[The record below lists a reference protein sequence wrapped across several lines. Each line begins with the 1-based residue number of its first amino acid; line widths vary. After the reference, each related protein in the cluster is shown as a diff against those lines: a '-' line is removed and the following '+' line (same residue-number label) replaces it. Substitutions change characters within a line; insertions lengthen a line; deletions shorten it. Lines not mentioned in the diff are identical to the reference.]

1 MSEYQAIG
9 KRGGTDEHYI
19 GDSSNGMTVWINLMK
34 PPVSTVISRN
44 PHLLNLVKE
53 IVAQSKLEKKHLA
66 VSCDMQRIV
75 GYADIVASKDGDTV
89 FYARE
94 PKAKAYTRF
103 VKNRHA
109 DQTSIVSMR
118 LELDGPDR
126 YMVTQVQLG
135 AASPPLPG
143 SAGQTAQSL
152 PYWEKHAV
160 VYNGQAL
167 QASSLT
173 KDSPYETA
181 DKPATADTASVTA

>member
-9 KRGGTDEHYI
+9 RKGGTDEHQV
-19 GDSSNGMTVWINLMK
+19 GVSANGMAVWINLMK

-44 PHLLNLVKE
+44 PHLLNLIKE
-53 IVAQSKLEKKHLA
+53 IIAQSKLEKKHLA

-75 GYADIVASKDGDTV
+75 GYADTVVSKDGDTI

-94 PKAKAYTRF
+94 PKAQAFTRF

-109 DQTSIVSMR
+109 DQTSVVSMR
-118 LELDGPDR
+118 LEMDGPDR
-126 YMVTQVQLG
+126 YKVIQVQLG

-173 KDSPYETA
+173 KECPYEGAT
-181 DKPATADTASVTA
+181 KPASAETATASA